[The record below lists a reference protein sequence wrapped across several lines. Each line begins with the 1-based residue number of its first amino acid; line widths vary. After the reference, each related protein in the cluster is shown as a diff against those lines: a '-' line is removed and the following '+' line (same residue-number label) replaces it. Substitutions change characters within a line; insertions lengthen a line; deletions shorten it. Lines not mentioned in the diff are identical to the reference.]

1 MDSSPARLDV
11 VEAGRRIGG
20 GRLRTAPPAGGIKWT
35 NEATAGNACS
45 LPEPTSGIGKEM
57 AKAFAAKG
65 FHPILLAR
73 NREKLDQLALELE
86 RSTGTDVT
94 VLVADLNEPG
104 TPQAVF
110 DSLHERAIQID
121 ILVNNAGIALEG
133 DFAETQPEDQ
143 LRLLQV
149 NVVALTALTRLF
161 LEPMLKRA
169 HGRIL
174 NVSSIS
180 AFAPIPKMAMCTRL
194 RRRTVLSL
202 TEAMSEELKG
212 TGVTITALCP
222 GFTETP
228 MVRQSARAS
237 QLPSFIVMDAATVA
251 QQGVTACLAGE
262 VVHIPGV
269 SNSAFAQG
277 VQYLPR
283 ALIRALGG
291 YMSRLP
297 G

>member
-1 MDSSPARLDV
+1 MDKRG
-11 VEAGRRIGG
+11 GRRERVLITG
-20 GRLRTAPPAGGIKWT
+20 A
-35 NEATAGNACS
+35 S
-45 LPEPTSGIGKEM
+45 SGIGAEM
-57 AKAFAAKG
+57 AKSFAAKG

-73 NREKLDQLALELE
+73 NRQKLDQLALELE
-86 RSTGTDVT
+86 RSNGTDVT
-94 VLVADLNEPG
+94 VLVADLNDPG
-104 TPQAVF
+104 TPRAVF
-110 DSLHERAIQID
+110 SSLQEREMQID

-133 DFAETQPEDQ
+133 DFAEAMPEDQ

-149 NVVALTALTRLF
+149 NVVALTELTRLF

-180 AFAPIPKMAMCTRL
+180 AFAPIPMMAL
-194 RRRTVLSL
+194 YAASKAYVLSL

-237 QLPSFIVMDAATVA
+237 QLPSFIVMDAAEVA
-251 QQGVTACLAGE
+251 KQGVNACLAGE
-262 VVHIPGV
+262 VVHIPGL

-283 ALIRALGG
+283 ALTRALGG
-291 YMSRLP
+291 YLSRLP